1 SLVLGA
7 VYDRS
12 ATTPSRATP
21 ARRSARAPLLSLPS
35 PTPEARL
42 RPGDWPGRE
51 RRLFACRENTKTD
64 TRQVLHGE
72 PTFPPVRKFC
82 EAGANPPRRPRP
94 TFPEPLAVPSGDIPA
109 HWPRQVICH
118 LLTSHH
124 SGEVTKR
131 PAPHHARQ

>member
-35 PTPEARL
+35 PTPGARR

-51 RRLFACRENTKTD
+51 RRLFASREHTKTD

-72 PTFPPVRKFC
+72 PTLPPVRKFC
-82 EAGANPPRRPRP
+82 EAGPNPPRPRP
-94 TFPEPLAVPSGDIPA
+94 TFPEPSAVPSGDIPA
-109 HWPRQVICH
+109 HWPRPDRE
-118 LLTSHH
+118 TPS
-124 SGEVTKR
+124 
-131 PAPHHARQ
+131 